1 MVSWNTALAFVCLM
15 DRLLGTKMK
24 FQMPHLQY
32 ARLQL
37 CDGFASLA
45 VIIVLVVVVVVGP
58 LTAVWGHKS
67 GHNGGNL
74 EAVLKFR
81 SVFREIQTFMWH
93 FYVTCQQP
101 VCAKTKTCKSRLPS
115 TLDKVPFTSIF
126 NSIFFF
132 LKSLL
137 MLFVHLHVVILP
149 LNAEA
154 PAQTLGAWL

>member
-1 MVSWNTALAFVCLM
+1 MPPGLTSGLVKYGLRVCLF
-15 DRLLGTKMK
+15 DGLLIRNKDEIWN
-24 FQMPHLQY
+24 
-32 ARLQL
+32 AS
-37 CDGFASLA
+37 FAIRAVALA
-45 VIIVLVVVVVVGP
+45 VIIVLVVVVVGP

-67 GHNGGNL
+67 RRKPGSCSR
-74 EAVLKFR
+74 VLKFW
-81 SVFREIQTFMWH
+81 SVFWEIQTFMWH

-115 TLDKVPFTSIF
+115 PLNKVPFTSIF

-149 LNAEA
+149 LNAEV
-154 PAQTLGAWL
+154 PAQTIGAWL